1 MGNKKKYQMD
11 MCHGSLFRQIFQF
24 SLPLMGTN
32 IMALLF
38 HASDLVVLGQFASP
52 EVRTAATAAV
62 GATSALYVL
71 FIIFFS
77 GFSAG
82 VNAIAA
88 RYIGAK
94 NEKKVVLT
102 VHSSIALGLYG
113 GIIFMILGVLLSET
127 ALRWMGTPED
137 VLPKATIYL
146 QIYSIGIPFAVL
158 YMIGAALLR
167 AVGDTKRP
175 LIYITV
181 SGVVNVVL
189 NLFFVTVCKMDAAGV
204 AIATK
209 ISTLLSGILILRA
222 LCNFEGALKLN
233 FRKLRFHWETLKEI
247 LWIGVPAGFQG
258 ALYTVSNVF
267 IQSSVNSL
275 GSAAMAGNA
284 ASQSLEG
291 LINVVSSSYYQTAM
305 SFSGQNFGGHKYKR
319 VVKSI
324 LICLFYTAAFLM
336 VSCGIFLIFGR
347 QLLGLYNPDTTVI
360 NWGMERLVI
369 MMCSYF
375 LCGISDTITGALRG
389 LGYSVLPTITTIM
402 GTCVLRIVWIFTVFP
417 GYRNL
422 YSLIASY
429 PVSWTLIALCNGITL
444 FFICRNLL
452 RQGKLRKERT
462 FTLQH

>member
-209 ISTLLSGILILRA
+209 ISTLLFKI
-222 LCNFEGALKLN
+222 
-233 FRKLRFHWETLKEI
+233 
-247 LWIGVPAGFQG
+247 P
-258 ALYTVSNVF
+258 F
-267 IQSSVNSL
+267 I
-275 GSAAMAGNA
+275 
-284 ASQSLEG
+284 
-291 LINVVSSSYYQTAM
+291 
-305 SFSGQNFGGHKYKR
+305 
-319 VVKSI
+319 
-324 LICLFYTAAFLM
+324 
-336 VSCGIFLIFGR
+336 
-347 QLLGLYNPDTTVI
+347 
-360 NWGMERLVI
+360 
-369 MMCSYF
+369 
-375 LCGISDTITGALRG
+375 
-389 LGYSVLPTITTIM
+389 
-402 GTCVLRIVWIFTVFP
+402 
-417 GYRNL
+417 
-422 YSLIASY
+422 
-429 PVSWTLIALCNGITL
+429 
-444 FFICRNLL
+444 
-452 RQGKLRKERT
+452 
-462 FTLQH
+462 